1 MEQDNK
7 MQLCNEYLE
16 SISEKEVK
24 AYHIAK
30 SHLGDSFQLEKSLGF
45 LDWVKVKK
53 IDTAPA
59 AAVAAPV
66 VLK

>member
-45 LDWVKVKK
+45 LEWVKVKK
-53 IDTAPA
+53 IETAGP
-59 AAVAAPV
+59 AAVAVA
-66 VLK
+66 LK

>member
-1 MEQDNK
+1 MEGLLKDNQ

-45 LDWVKVKK
+45 LDWVKVNSGS
-53 IDTAPA
+53 AAVPA
-59 AAVAAPV
+59 AAP
-66 VLK
+66 K